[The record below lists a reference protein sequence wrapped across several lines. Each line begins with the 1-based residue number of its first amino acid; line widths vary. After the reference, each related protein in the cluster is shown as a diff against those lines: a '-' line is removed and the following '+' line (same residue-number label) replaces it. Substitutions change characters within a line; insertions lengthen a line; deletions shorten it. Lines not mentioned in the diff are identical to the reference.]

1 MTIAA
6 TVEKYLDENGVDYEV
21 LTHRHTED
29 SLHTAEAAHVTGDK
43 LAKAVVL
50 KDENGYL
57 VAVIPTSFKLK
68 MGLVHEFTGRNHLA
82 MAEEDA
88 LARLF
93 KDCEFGAVPALAAAY
108 GLEAVWDETL
118 AYAETVYFEG
128 GDHASLFKVSG
139 SDFKKLMG
147 EDRQAFLGEHI
158 SSGSTL
164 DPRLR

>member
-6 TVEKYLDENGVDYEV
+6 TLEKYLDEKGVDYEV

-50 KDENGYL
+50 EDEDGYL
-57 VAVIPTSFKLK
+57 VAVIPATFKLK
-68 MGLVHEFTGRNHLA
+68 MGRVHEFTGRNHLA
-82 MAEEDA
+82 MADEDG
-88 LARLF
+88 LSRLF
-93 KDCEFGAVPALAAAY
+93 KDCEFGAVPAVANAY
-108 GLEAVWDETL
+108 GLETVWEETL

-128 GDHASLFKVSG
+128 GDHASLFKVRG

-158 SSGSTL
+158 
-164 DPRLR
+164 

>member
-6 TVEKYLDENGVDYEV
+6 TLEKYLDEKGVDYEV

-50 KDENGYL
+50 EDEDGYL
-57 VAVIPTSFKLK
+57 VAVIPATFKLK
-68 MGLVHEFTGRNHLA
+68 MGRVHEFTGRNHLA
-82 MAEEDA
+82 MADEDV
-88 LARLF
+88 LSRLF
-93 KDCEFGAVPALAAAY
+93 KDCEFGAVPAVANAY
-108 GLEAVWDETL
+108 GLETVWEETL
-118 AYAETVYFEG
+118 AYAETVYCEG
-128 GDHASLFKVSG
+128 GDHASLFKVRG

-158 SSGSTL
+158 
-164 DPRLR
+164 

>member
-6 TVEKYLDENGVDYEV
+6 TLEKYLDEKGVDYEV

-29 SLHTAEAAHVTGDK
+29 SLHTAEVAHVTGDK

-50 KDENGYL
+50 EDEDGYL
-57 VAVIPTSFKLK
+57 VAVIPAIFKLK
-68 MGLVHEFTGRNHLA
+68 TGLVHAFTGRNHLA
-82 MAEEDA
+82 MADEDV

-93 KDCEFGAVPALAAAY
+93 RDCEFGAVPAVAAAY

-128 GDHASLFKVSG
+128 GDHASLVKVSG

-158 SSGSTL
+158 
-164 DPRLR
+164 